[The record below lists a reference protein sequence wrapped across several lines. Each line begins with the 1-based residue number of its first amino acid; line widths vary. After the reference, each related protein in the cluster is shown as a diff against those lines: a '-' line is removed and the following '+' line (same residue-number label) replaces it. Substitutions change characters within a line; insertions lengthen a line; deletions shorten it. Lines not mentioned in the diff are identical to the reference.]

1 MSCPMQWH
9 RQDFPREGGK
19 GKGKGKD
26 KGKGKVQP
34 RIGHE
39 GPEGE

>member
-1 MSCPMQWH
+1 MPDRPACILISMSKGTC
-9 RQDFPREGGK
+9 K
-19 GKGKGKD
+19 GKAH
-26 KGKGKVQP
+26 P